1 MSVSGSAAQLIA
13 RGRSYNYGVAETEL
27 DLGGIVGAVAAR
39 ARAMTPEFDPGG
51 FLEGLSG
58 QLQGLIPHDRLTVLY
73 LDEGGR
79 TVSVFAEHAP
89 DDAPRHGGRY
99 TLSLARARRYPIAEA
114 VSSGVFTRQAEFVR
128 DAQSDARCM
137 AGAAIPGVAQTGL
150 RAWMA
155 LPLMGVERVIGALI
169 VGNTVPDVYTEAHL
183 ATGRQIADVIGPV
196 IESIVLVHTERR
208 LRQRLRVVPEV
219 VRVLGTSLNVAEI
232 FDRLAAAVRPVLDF
246 DIMATSLLQSDGMK
260 RWLRVAAGRP
270 KRGDERFEDFS
281 FAARLLAREPVL
293 MRECASELDLA
304 NPADRTI
311 LEDGIRSLVVVPL
324 IFGDKVGGLLA
335 FAKQQP
341 DWFDENDLKVVE
353 EIAQHVIVAVH
364 HQRLAEEQRR
374 LAIVEGRAQELE
386 RRVQRLHGALSEPY
400 GFGRILGHAP
410 SLREAL
416 ERAARVAPGE
426 TPVLLTGESGTGKE
440 LVAQAIHYAS
450 RRADGPC
457 VAINCA
463 ALPEALI
470 ESELFGHER
479 GAFTGADRQKPGR
492 FELAAGGTLFLD
504 EVGELAVSVQA
515 KLLRVLQEH
524 EFQRVGGTATLK
536 ADFRLIV
543 ATNRNLTDAMA
554 RGQFREDLYYRLS
567 VFPVHLPPLRER
579 GEDVVLLA
587 QEFVRRLGERMGK
600 GEPGLSRDARE
611 LLVTYAWPGN
621 IRELQNAIERALIVS
636 DTGLITAAQLGLTLP
651 RLPSGEASLPGVPAP
666 SGIANQD
673 VAEATLQELERH
685 AIADALAK
693 TRGNKTAAAAALG
706 ITRMQLYSKLKLL
719 GLRSQ

>member
-1 MSVSGSAAQLIA
+1 M
-13 RGRSYNYGVAETEL
+13 RSYNYGVAETEV
-27 DLGGIVGAVAAR
+27 DLGSIVGAAAAR

-51 FLEGLSG
+51 FLQGFSG
-58 QLQGLIPHDRLTVLY
+58 QLQGLIPHDRVTVLY

-79 TVSVFAEHAP
+79 TFSVFAEHAAG
-89 DDAPRHGGRY
+89 DAPRGDGRY
-99 TLSLARARRYPIAEA
+99 TLSLARASRYPIAEA
-114 VSSGVFTRQAEFVR
+114 VSSCVFAGQPEFVR
-128 DAQSDARCM
+128 DAQRDARCIEGT
-137 AGAAIPGVAQTGL
+137 AVPRVPQAGL

-169 VGNTVPDVYTEAHL
+169 VGTTVPDIYTEAHL
-183 ATGRQIADVIGPV
+183 ATGRQIADVIAPV

-208 LRQRLRVVPEV
+208 RRQRLRVVPEV
-219 VRVLGTSLNVAEI
+219 ARVLGTSLNVAEI

-246 DIMATSLLQSDGMK
+246 DIMATSLLESDGMK
-260 RWLRVAAGRP
+260 RWLLVAEGRP
-270 KRGDERFEDFS
+270 VRDEARFEDFS

-293 MRECASELDLA
+293 MRQCESELDLA
-304 NPADRTI
+304 FPADRTI
-311 LEDGIRSLVVVPL
+311 LEDGIRSFVAVPL
-324 IFGDKVGGLLA
+324 IFGDKVGAILA
-335 FAKQQP
+335 FAKGQP
-341 DWFDENDLKVVE
+341 DWFDTSDLEVVE
-353 EIAQHVIVAVH
+353 EIAQHVVVAIQ

-374 LAIVEGRAQELE
+374 LAIAEGRAQQLE
-386 RRVQRLHGALSEPY
+386 RRVQRLHGALSEQY
-400 GFGRILGHAP
+400 GFGRILGQATN
-410 SLREAL
+410 LREAL
-416 ERAARVAPGE
+416 ERAARVAPEE

-504 EVGELAVSVQA
+504 EVGELAASVQA

-567 VFPVHLPPLRER
+567 VFPIHLPPLRER

-611 LLVTYAWPGN
+611 LLVTYPWPGN

-636 DTGLITAAQLGLTLP
+636 DAGLITAAQLGLTLP
-651 RLPSGEASLPGVPAP
+651 RLPTANPAVATP
-666 SGIANQD
+666 LAVANQD
-673 VAEATLQELERH
+673 AAAATTLQELERH

-693 TRGNKTAAAAALG
+693 AKGNKTAAAGALG
-706 ITRMQLYSKLKLL
+706 ITRMRLYTKLKRL
-719 GLRSQ
+719 GLPSR

>member
-1 MSVSGSAAQLIA
+1 M
-13 RGRSYNYGVAETEL
+13 RSYNHGVAETEV

-58 QLQGLIPHDRLTVLY
+58 QLQGMIPHDRVTVLY
-73 LDEGGR
+73 LDDGGR
-79 TVSVFAEHAP
+79 TVSVFAEHTLG
-89 DDAPRHGGRY
+89 DAPRHDGRY
-99 TLSLARARRYPIAEA
+99 TLSLARASRYPIAEA
-114 VSSGVFTRQAEFVR
+114 VSSCVLAGQAEFVR
-128 DAQSDARCM
+128 DTQSDVRFM
-137 AGAAIPGVAQTGL
+137 AGTAVPAIPQRGV

-183 ATGRQIADVIGPV
+183 ATGRQIADVVGPV
-196 IESIVLVHTERR
+196 IESIVLVHEQRR
-208 LRQRLRVVPEV
+208 RRQRLRVVPEV
-219 VRVLGTSLNVAEI
+219 ARVLATSLNVAEI

-246 DIMATSLLQSDGMK
+246 DIMANYLLESDGMK
-260 RWLRVAAGRP
+260 RWLLVAEGRP
-270 KRGDERFEDFS
+270 VRADERFEDFS
-281 FAARLLAREPVL
+281 FAARLLAGEPVL
-293 MRECASELDLA
+293 MRECESELDLV
-304 NPADRTI
+304 NPTDRTI
-311 LEDGIRSLVVVPL
+311 LEDGIRSFIAVPL
-324 IFGDKVGGLLA
+324 IFGDKVGALLA
-335 FAKQQP
+335 FAKRQP
-341 DWFDENDLKVVE
+341 DWFDLSDLEVVE
-353 EIAQHVIVAVH
+353 EIAQHVVVAIQ
-364 HQRLAEEQRR
+364 HQRLGEEQRR
-374 LAIVEGRAQELE
+374 LAMAEGRAQQLE

-400 GFGRILGHAP
+400 GFGRILGQAP

-416 ERAARVAPGE
+416 ERAAQVAPQE

-463 ALPEALI
+463 ALPDTLI

-479 GAFTGADRQKPGR
+479 GAFTGADKQKPGR

-504 EVGELAVSVQA
+504 EIGDLAASVQA
-515 KLLRVLQEH
+515 KLLRVLQER

-543 ATNRNLTDAMA
+543 ATNRNLTDAIA
-554 RGQFREDLYYRLS
+554 HGQFREDLYYRLS
-567 VFPVHLPPLRER
+567 VFPIHLPPLRER

-587 QEFVRRLGERMGK
+587 REFVHRLGERMGK
-600 GEPGLSRDARE
+600 GEPGLSGDARG
-611 LLVTYAWPGN
+611 LLLTHPWPGN

-636 DTGLITAAQLGLTLP
+636 DGGLITADQLGLARP
-651 RLPSGEASLPGVPAP
+651 RLPSGEASLPGVPTP
-666 SGIANQD
+666 SGVATQD
-673 VAEATLQELERH
+673 AAATLQELERR

-693 TRGNKTAAAAALG
+693 AKGNKTAAAAALG
-706 ITRMQLYSKLKLL
+706 LTRMRLYTKLKQL
-719 GLRSQ
+719 GLPSR

>member
-1 MSVSGSAAQLIA
+1 V
-13 RGRSYNYGVAETEL
+13 VETTV
-27 DLGGIVGAVAAR
+27 DLGGFVGAVAAR
-39 ARAMTPEFDPGG
+39 GRAMTPEFDPGG

-58 QLQGLIPHDRLTVLY
+58 QLQGLIPHVRVTVLY
-73 LDEGGR
+73 LDERGR
-79 TVSVFAEHAP
+79 TVSVFAEHARG
-89 DDAPRHGGRY
+89 DAPRHDGRY
-99 TLSLARARRYPIAEA
+99 TLSLARASRYPIAEA
-114 VSSGVFTRQAEFVR
+114 VSSCVFTGQAEFVG

-137 AGAAIPGVAQTGL
+137 ARKGVPGVPQAGL

-183 ATGRQIADVIGPV
+183 ATGRQIADVVGPV

-208 LRQRLRVVPEV
+208 RRQRLRVVPEV
-219 VRVLGTSLNVAEI
+219 ARVLGTCLYVPEI

-246 DIMATSLLQSDGMK
+246 DIMATSLRESDGMK
-260 RWLRVAAGRP
+260 RWLLIAEGRP
-270 KRGDERFEDFS
+270 VRGDERFEDFS

-293 MRECASELDLA
+293 IRECEGELDPA
-304 NPADRTI
+304 SPADQTI
-311 LEDGIRSLVVVPL
+311 LEDGIRSFVAVPL
-324 IFGDKVGGLLA
+324 IFGDEVGALLA
-335 FAKQQP
+335 FAKRQP
-341 DWFDENDLKVVE
+341 DWFDLSDLEVVE
-353 EIAQHVIVAVH
+353 EIAQHVVVAIQ

-374 LAIVEGRAQELE
+374 LAMAEGRAEELE
-386 RRVQRLHGALSEPY
+386 RRVQRLHGALSAPY

-416 ERAARVAPGE
+416 ERAARVAPEE

-450 RRADGPC
+450 RRANGPC

-463 ALPEALI
+463 ALPETLI

-479 GAFTGADRQKPGR
+479 GAFTGADKQKPGR

-504 EVGELAVSVQA
+504 EVGELAAAVQA
-515 KLLRVLQEH
+515 KLLRVLQER

-567 VFPVHLPPLRER
+567 VFPIHLPPLRER

-587 QEFVRRLGERMGK
+587 QEFVHRLGERMGK

-611 LLVTYAWPGN
+611 LLVTYPWPGN

-636 DTGLITAAQLGLTLP
+636 DAELITAAQLGLTRP
-651 RLPSGEASLPGVPAP
+651 RLPSGETFLPAVATP
-666 SGIANQD
+666 SGVSSQD
-673 VAEATLQELERH
+673 AAAATLQELERH

-693 TRGNKTAAAAALG
+693 AKGNKTAAATALG
-706 ITRMQLYSKLKLL
+706 ITRMRLYTKLKRL
-719 GLRSQ
+719 GLPSH